1 MSMSLGGSGGLWADA
16 TPGTVIKAPPARA
29 AADPARNFRREV
41 SDLPFSSLRNVSSLM
56 DSLSFAPKVMIPS
69 RYFITTRSIYAL
81 WLPPPGFTHQQ
92 AATYLSQ
99 VNTVLAAG
107 RAWAIRPRAP
117 EFSGRIQGP
126 LVRRP

>member
-1 MSMSLGGSGGLWADA
+1 MSLGGSGGLWADA
-16 TPGTVIKAPPARA
+16 TPGTAIKAPPASA

-81 WLPPPGFTHQQ
+81 WLPPPGFTH
-92 AATYLSQ
+92 
-99 VNTVLAAG
+99 
-107 RAWAIRPRAP
+107 
-117 EFSGRIQGP
+117 
-126 LVRRP
+126 